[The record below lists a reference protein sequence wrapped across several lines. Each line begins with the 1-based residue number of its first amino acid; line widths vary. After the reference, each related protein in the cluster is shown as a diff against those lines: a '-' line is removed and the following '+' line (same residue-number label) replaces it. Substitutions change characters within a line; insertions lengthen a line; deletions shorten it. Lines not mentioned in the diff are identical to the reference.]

1 MEKKEVYR
9 LTSQVKIHGWS
20 CKLGPNSLENLLASA
35 GLQGDIEDA
44 AIIPVPNSDLVMV
57 KNIDVFTPIV
67 DEPEVMGQIAASN
80 VTSDIFAMNV
90 PHISGMLVFLGI
102 NTNTPME
109 VAEGILK
116 GIKYFMEEKINSQVV
131 GGHTIYS
138 EWPLIG
144 GEASGFAHK
153 DAIILKQ
160 GVKKGDKLILT
171 KPIGLQATM
180 AAYRILKDMPEML
193 EQYSKSELQ
202 KSIDYA
208 IELMITPN
216 QNVVKAIHSYQ
227 DFSFIHALT
236 DVTGFGL
243 SGHIKEMLQN
253 STLSAIIETIPSVR
267 FSKELSEELGYA
279 FDDCSCHETAG
290 GMLVAIDPKKVEEF
304 SNILISNNIE
314 NWIVGTIDNIEPG
327 LVRVADN
334 VENIE
339 IIKY

>member
-20 CKLGPNSLENLLASA
+20 CKLGPNSLENLLARA

-90 PHISGMLVFLGI
+90 PDISGMLVFLGI

-138 EWPLIG
+138 EWPMIG

-153 DAIILKQ
+153 DSIILKQ
-160 GVKKGDKLILT
+160 GVKEGDKLILT

-180 AAYRILKDMPEML
+180 AAYRILNNMPEML
-193 EQYSKSELQ
+193 EQYSRSELQ

-216 QNVVKAIHSYQ
+216 QNVVKTIHSYQ
-227 DFSFIHALT
+227 DFSFVHALT

-253 STLSAIIETIPSVR
+253 STLSAIIETIPSIR

-290 GMLVAIDPKKVEEF
+290 GMLIAIDPKKVEEF
-304 SNILISNNIE
+304 SNALISNSIE
-314 NWIVGTIDNIEPG
+314 NWIVGTIDNIEPS
-327 LVRVADN
+327 LVRIADN
-334 VENIE
+334 AENIE
-339 IIKY
+339 IIK

>member
-1 MEKKEVYR
+1 
-9 LTSQVKIHGWS
+9 
-20 CKLGPNSLENLLASA
+20 
-35 GLQGDIEDA
+35 
-44 AIIPVPNSDLVMV
+44 MV

-90 PHISGMLVFLGI
+90 PDISGMLVFLGI

-138 EWPLIG
+138 EWPMIG

-153 DAIILKQ
+153 DSIILKQ
-160 GVKKGDKLILT
+160 GVREGDKLILT
-171 KPIGLQATM
+171 KPIGLQAIM
-180 AAYRILKDMPEML
+180 AAYRTLKDMPEML

-202 KSIDYA
+202 KSIDFA
-208 IELMITPN
+208 IELMTTPN
-216 QNVVKAIHSYQ
+216 QNVVKTIHSYQ

-253 STLSAIIETIPSVR
+253 STLSAIIETIPSIR
-267 FSKELSEELGYA
+267 FSEELSEELGYA

-290 GMLVAIDPKKVEEF
+290 GMLIAIDPKKVEEF
-304 SNILISNNIE
+304 SNTLISNSIE

-334 VENIE
+334 AENIE
-339 IIKY
+339 INKY

>member
-1 MEKKEVYR
+1 
-9 LTSQVKIHGWS
+9 
-20 CKLGPNSLENLLASA
+20 
-35 GLQGDIEDA
+35 
-44 AIIPVPNSDLVMV
+44 MV

-90 PHISGMLVFLGI
+90 PDISGMLVFLGI

-138 EWPLIG
+138 EWPMIG
-144 GEASGFAHK
+144 GEASGFVHK

-160 GVKKGDKLILT
+160 GVKEGDKLILT
-171 KPIGLQATM
+171 KPIGLQAIM
-180 AAYRILKDMPEML
+180 AAYRTLKDMPEML

-202 KSIDYA
+202 KSIDFA
-208 IELMITPN
+208 IELMTTPN
-216 QNVVKAIHSYQ
+216 QNVVKTIHSYQ
-227 DFSFIHALT
+227 DFSFVHALT

-253 STLSAIIETIPSVR
+253 STLSAIIETIPSIR

-290 GMLVAIDPKKVEEF
+290 GMLIAIDPKKVEEF
-304 SNILISNNIE
+304 SNTLISNSIE

-334 VENIE
+334 VDNIE